1 MTDCPL
7 KKMTTWAAIRMKTEG
22 ALFVVIAASGTS
34 SRMGGEKKEFRALS
48 ESAGDSVLARS
59 AVAFLPFMPSRIVIT
74 LPADNFDAH
83 KARAAALLHESAAF
97 DECALQTI
105 AYARGGAERSES
117 VFNALCFFDENEPQ
131 SKKENAVVL
140 IHDAAR
146 RWLDAAL
153 IERVVQAARQNGAA
167 CPGIPPVDTIKES
180 GGDGF
185 VRRHLE
191 RSRLFCAQTPQGFW
205 FAPLFYAHKKAKA
218 ARQKRAYTD
227 DTEIWDE
234 FAARGGAHNPCAL
247 VEGSPHNSKITFPA
261 DLGAK
266 DRAAAGEC
274 TRTFRTGFGY
284 DMHPLVK
291 NRALVL
297 GGVVIPFD
305 KGEAGHSDGD
315 ALLHAVTDALL
326 GAAALGDVGSFF
338 PPGDAEYKDADSR
351 GLLRAAWDAVTRAR
365 WRLENLDC
373 VIELEEPKLLPHRD
387 AVRDSIAGVLGVS
400 RGRVFVK
407 AKTGEKMGEVGRG
420 EAVKAWA
427 VCLLQSV

>member
-1 MTDCPL
+1 MKNNIFVIL
-7 KKMTTWAAIRMKTEG
+7 AA
-22 ALFVVIAASGTS
+22 AGTS

-59 AVAFLPFMPSRIVIT
+59 VSAFLPFMPSRIVIT
-74 LPADNFDAH
+74 LPEDNFDAH
-83 KARAAALLHESAAF
+83 KKRAENLLCASVAF
-97 DECALQTI
+97 DERALQTI
-105 AYARGGAERSES
+105 AYARGGKERSES
-117 VFNALCFFDENEPQ
+117 IFNALCFLAQNEPPE
-131 SKKENAVVL
+131 KKDNAVVL

-146 RWLDAAL
+146 PWLDSAL
-153 IERVVQAARQNGAA
+153 IERVLQAARQHGAA
-167 CPGIPPVDTIKES
+167 CPAISPVDTIKES

-185 VRRHLE
+185 ILRHLE
-191 RSRLFCAQTPQGFW
+191 RSKLFCAQTPQGFW
-205 FAPLFYAHKKAKA
+205 FTPLLRAHHAVHGDA
-218 ARQKRAYTD
+218 EHTD

-234 FAARGGAHNPCAL
+234 FAAKGGAHNPCAL
-247 VEGSPHNSKITFPA
+247 VEGLLTNSKITFPA
-261 DLGAK
+261 DLDAK
-266 DRAAAGEC
+266 DRAACEHLRA
-274 TRTFRTGFGY
+274 FRTGFGY
-284 DMHPLVK
+284 DVHPLVQ

-326 GAAALGDVGSFF
+326 GAAALGDIGSFF
-338 PPGDAEYKDADSR
+338 PPDDAAYKDADSR
-351 GLLRAAWDAVTRAR
+351 DLLRAAWNAVTRAR

-373 VIELEEPKLLPHRD
+373 VIELEEPKFLPHRD
-387 AVRDSIAGVLGVS
+387 AVRQSIADVLDVS
-400 RGRVFVK
+400 CERVFVK